1 MRRLGRSVAQP
12 GRALCS
18 GRRGRR
24 FESSHSDQ
32 RNQAVSVLPHIA
44 RMAKLHR
51 YGFVY
56 SAPDYLPETTKSVS
70 LDRHLVVL
78 RGSFTRS
85 PAAAAR
91 LSGEREPAPSRFT
104 AAASYLLARSKRAL
118 SPLGGDGSQC
128 STSQPHGLL
137 PQFRGSRFSEEHKST
152 HRTPQQGCPMTEK
165 PGAAI
170 LRWRG

>member
-1 MRRLGRSVAQP
+1 
-12 GRALCS
+12 
-18 GRRGRR
+18 
-24 FESSHSDQ
+24 
-32 RNQAVSVLPHIA
+32 
-44 RMAKLHR
+44 MAKLHR

-56 SAPDYLPETTKSVS
+56 SAPDYCPKP
-70 LDRHLVVL
+70 
-78 RGSFTRS
+78 RS
-85 PAAAAR
+85 PSAWTGTSWSCADRSLVHLRRPRGCRAE
-91 LSGEREPAPSRFT
+91 LSGEPEPAPSRFR